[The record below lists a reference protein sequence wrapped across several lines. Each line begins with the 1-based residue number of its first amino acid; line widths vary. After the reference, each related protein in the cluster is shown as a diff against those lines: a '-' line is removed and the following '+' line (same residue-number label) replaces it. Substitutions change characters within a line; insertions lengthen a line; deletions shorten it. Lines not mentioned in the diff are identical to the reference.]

1 MQDNGS
7 TLLVVGLWQGNLKF
21 FLLTNYANENAGKFW
36 PKIANWKTTEKF

>member
-1 MQDNGS
+1 MAQ
-7 TLLVVGLWQGNLKF
+7 LCLWLVFGKGNLK

>member
-7 TLLVVGLWQGNLKF
+7 TLLVVGLWQRKLEV
-21 FLLTNYANENAGKFW
+21 LLTNYANENAGKFW